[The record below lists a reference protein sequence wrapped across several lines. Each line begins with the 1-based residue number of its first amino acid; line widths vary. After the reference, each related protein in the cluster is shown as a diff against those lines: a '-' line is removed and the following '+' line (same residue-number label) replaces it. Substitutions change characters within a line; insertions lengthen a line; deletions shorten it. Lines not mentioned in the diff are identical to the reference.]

1 MGLNRRVF
9 LRRSATLLAALGL
22 SEAGLSLLAER
33 YQQALAQPTRRKLA
47 LLIGINQ
54 YPEPVCDYTL
64 TRGLAL
70 NGCLTDVELQ
80 RELLIHRFGFQP
92 GDILTLTDQQATRQH
107 IEEAFLFH
115 LTNQAQAGDVVVF
128 HFSGLGSRVRWE
140 TDPEP
145 QNALVPVDG
154 FVPTVESPV
163 VNDLLEDTLG
173 LLLRSLP
180 TEQVTTILDTGYAD
194 LGRTFQ
200 GNLRIRSRPNAPTG
214 QPNAGELARQE
225 QLMEQLQV
233 SREQVRTQW
242 RSGQLPGIVLSAT
255 KPGQIAAE
263 GQWNGFNAGL
273 FTYALTQQLWAATP
287 ATTLRTSLCLVTGTV
302 KQFAGIEQQPT
313 LMGQKLQVPRLPA
326 YNLLPETADAEGV
339 IQAIDEDGKVQVW
352 LAGLPTPVL
361 ENYGA
366 AILAIVPPNSVTSP
380 ATSPANPATPF
391 SPGETIAETPA
402 SLPNPQ
408 PPLLQVRS
416 RDGLTCKARPHGGDA
431 ASALQV
437 GQLVREAVRI
447 LPRNIGLTIA
457 LDTSL
462 ERIERVDA
470 TSAFSAI
477 PRVTSV
483 IAGEPADFL
492 FGKME
497 SGTATLT
504 ASLDAPPVPAPLN
517 RGYGLF
523 SLGRDAIP
531 STLIQAD
538 EAVKTAVHRIAPH
551 LQTLLALK
559 LLRLTA
565 NRGSSRLGIRASLE
579 MTAPQERIVMQQET
593 IRTQTAAE
601 SKPRVYTAD
610 LFNGTGSVT
619 LPVGS
624 RTRYQLQNTS
634 RQSLYFILL
643 GLDPTGSPI
652 VFYST
657 AATAVIPPDET
668 LVIPQAIAE
677 WIVPPPC
684 GLAET
689 HLIFSRSPFTQA
701 YETLKVASKTDIRQV
716 TPIQNPLEVA
726 QAIWQDL
733 HNASTEILP
742 KIDLPADTYALD
754 VNAWAS
760 LDFVYQVVQ
769 A

>member
-1 MGLNRRVF
+1 MRLNRRVF

-54 YPEPVCDYTL
+54 YPEQVCDYTL

-70 NGCLTDVELQ
+70 NGCLTDVALQ

-92 GDILTLTDQQATRQH
+92 ADILTLTDQQATRQH

-128 HFSGLGSRVRWE
+128 HFSGLGSRIHAE
-140 TDPEP
+140 AEPEP

-154 FVPTVESPV
+154 FVPTVENPI

-194 LGRTFQ
+194 LGRTVQ

-214 QPNAGELARQE
+214 QLNAGELARQE
-225 QLMEQLQV
+225 QLIEQLQV
-233 SREQVRTQW
+233 SRAQVRTQW

-255 KPGQIAAE
+255 RPGQIATE

-287 ATTLRTSLCLVTGTV
+287 ATTLRTSLSLVTGTV
-302 KQFAGIEQQPT
+302 KQFAGVEQQPG
-313 LMGQKLQVPRLPA
+313 LMGQKLQAPRLPA
-326 YNLLPETADAEGV
+326 YNLLPETSDAEGV

-366 AILAIVPPNSVTSP
+366 AILAIVPSSPATPTSP
-380 ATSPANPATPF
+380 ASPD
-391 SPGETIAETPA
+391 ETP
-402 SLPNPQ
+402 PTPH
-408 PPLLQVRS
+408 PPLLQIRS
-416 RDGLTCKARPHGGDA
+416 RDGLLFKARPNGGDA
-431 ASALQV
+431 TYALQA
-437 GQLVREAVRI
+437 GQLVQEVVRI

-492 FGKME
+492 FGKMDE
-497 SGTATLT
+497 TATLT
-504 ASLDAPPVPAPLN
+504 ASLDAPPVPEPIN

-551 LQTLLALK
+551 LRTLLALK

-565 NRGSSRLGIRASLE
+565 NRGSSRLGIRATLE

-593 IRTQTAAE
+593 VRTQTAAE
-601 SKPRVYTAD
+601 MKPRVYTAD
-610 LFNGTGSVT
+610 LFNGAGSVA

-624 RTRYQLQNTS
+624 HTRYQLQNTS
-634 RQSLYFILL
+634 RQPLYFILL

-657 AATAVIPPDET
+657 AATAVIPADET

-677 WIVPPPC
+677 WIVPGPC

-701 YETLKVASKTDIRQV
+701 YQTLKVASKTDIRQV

-733 HNASTEILP
+733 HNASLEALP
-742 KIDLPADTYALD
+742 NIDLPADTYALD